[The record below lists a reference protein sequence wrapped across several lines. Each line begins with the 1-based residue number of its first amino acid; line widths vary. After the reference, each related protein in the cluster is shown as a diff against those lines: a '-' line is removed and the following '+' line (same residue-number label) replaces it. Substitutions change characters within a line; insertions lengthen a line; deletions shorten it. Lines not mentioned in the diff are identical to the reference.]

1 MPCARGTYPKE
12 VTPLRMPVKYAVAS
26 VLAGAANGCFGG
38 GGGMVLLP
46 LLTRWCQCGGKDCLC
61 HLRGGDPALLRGIR
75 RRIPAA
81 HTF

>member
-1 MPCARGTYPKE
+1 
-12 VTPLRMPVKYAVAS
+12 MPVKYAVAS
-26 VLAGAANGCFGG
+26 ILAGAANGCFGG

-46 LLTRWCQCGGKDCLC
+46 LLTRWCGLDQRRAFATSIAIILPLC
-61 HLRGGDPALLRGIR
+61 ALLLRGIR

>member
-26 VLAGAANGCFGG
+26 ILAGAANGCFGG

-46 LLTRWCQCGGKDCLC
+46 LLTR
-61 HLRGGDPALLRGIR
+61 
-75 RRIPAA
+75 
-81 HTF
+81 